1 MFANINWLVTDSQN
15 VDISQFSIL
24 HTSLSLSSWCN
35 IQGIDLQV
43 SVTIFEHTSKTC
55 TADQEK
61 ENKNCEKQ
69 DNNSIHQIH
78 FKKSV
83 GTDNSN
89 E

>member
-61 ENKNCEKQ
+61 ENKNCEIRTITQYIRFIK
-69 DNNSIHQIH
+69 
-78 FKKSV
+78 KKSI